1 MKPPPFAYERPP
13 DVESA
18 VELLASHGRDG
29 KVLAGGQSLVPLLNL
44 RLVRPAVLVD
54 VNALRG
60 LDRIEVDGGVLRL
73 GSLVRQAQLQMP
85 VVRTH
90 SPLLA
95 DAIAHAGHPQIR
107 NRGTVGGSVAHA
119 DPAAELPTCLVALDA
134 SVHVRSVRGGRTIG
148 WQELFVGP
156 LTTTIAHDELLT
168 EIELRLPP
176 PGSGQAF
183 LEFAR
188 RHGDFA
194 LGGAAAVITLDDHG
208 VCTRAAVAMLAAGA
222 TPVRA
227 HEAERVL
234 AGGRLDDELA
244 REAAEAAV
252 RELSPLSDVHG
263 TAEYRRGVNR
273 AMVRRALLLAA
284 ARARASLN

>member
-1 MKPPPFAYERPP
+1 MKPPPFAYERPA

-18 VELLASHGRDG
+18 VDLLARHGSDA

-54 VNALRG
+54 VNGLRG
-60 LDRIEVDGGVLRL
+60 LDRIEVEGGVLRL
-73 GSLVRQAQLQMP
+73 GSLVRQAQLRTP
-85 VVRTH
+85 LVRAH
-90 SPLLA
+90 AALLA

-119 DPAAELPTCLVALDA
+119 DPAAELPACLVALDA
-134 SVHVRSVRGGRTIG
+134 TVHLRSPRGGRAIG
-148 WQELFVGP
+148 WRELFVGP
-156 LTTTIAHDELLT
+156 LTTTLAHDELLT

-176 PGSGQAF
+176 TGSGQAF

-188 RHGDFA
+188 RRGDFA
-194 LGGAAAVITLDDHG
+194 LGGAAAVVTLDGAG
-208 VCTRAAVAMLAAGA
+208 VCTHVAVAMLAAGE
-222 TPVRA
+222 TPIRS

-234 AGGRLDDELA
+234 SGGRFDDELA

-252 RELSPLSDVHG
+252 RELSPPSDVHG
-263 TAEYRRGVNR
+263 TAEYRRGVSR